1 MSGFASG
8 KKENIKEE
16 NMNIQIDKN
25 RMKKNCLKIGVSAL
39 LVVLIVGS
47 VSVLGNPSQVLNTNA
62 GDEPKNKYYG
72 GNAVEESYSE
82 GVYRLIDEKRKT
94 ILYINESE
102 IERGLDGDPVIDS
115 SRALQVASE
124 FCGNQYTL
132 ARITENKYDFDILYK
147 RYLNNISI
155 LGDSC
160 YVSINKMTG
169 EISAFRKLPSRTISP
184 DIANLKP
191 SISEDSIL
199 KKTNSIDAKLVIVP
213 EYGIAWVTSKPNS
226 KLFNAVTGEEL
237 TQAEIIRIK
246 DEIFRTNIS
255 FSQSKGKTIKG
266 SNISKLSDISLLVVD
281 NNQGAVFRDDDD
293 ITSDDIAAAEAS
305 MEKQRPNGNPAWDSD
320 ASNFGIPGS
329 ESTINAIL
337 GYFEGVYFSGHGNND
352 CIGMNGAEQYC
363 YWEASNGLQTKV
375 FTVSACNA
383 GNNFA
388 TNLNNKG
395 VQCVIGASSTISD
408 GGIWWSE
415 CANWADIFWDKA
427 TGNID
432 AGSQRSAHTARVET
446 NAATLFNWC
455 DLDTEKGDCNTYI

>member
-1 MSGFASG
+1 
-8 KKENIKEE
+8 
-16 NMNIQIDKN
+16 
-25 RMKKNCLKIGVSAL
+25 MKKSKNKVRSYLKSGILAL
-39 LVVLIVGS
+39 LIVMIIGS
-47 VSVLGNPSQVLNTNA
+47 VSALGNPSQAYNTNA
-62 GDEPKNKYYG
+62 GDELKNKYYG
-72 GNAVEESYSE
+72 GNAVKESYSE
-82 GVYRLIDEKRKT
+82 GVYRLIDEKGKT
-94 ILYINESE
+94 ILYFNESE
-102 IERGLDGDPVIDS
+102 IERGLDGDQVIDRS
-115 SRALQVASE
+115 KALQIASE
-124 FCGNQYTL
+124 FCGNQYEL

-147 RYLNNISI
+147 RYLNNISV

-160 YVSINKMTG
+160 YVSINRMTG
-169 EISAFRKLPSRTISP
+169 VISAFRKLPSRTITD

-191 SISEDSIL
+191 SISKDNVL
-199 KKTNSIDAKLVIVP
+199 KMTNSNDARLVIVP

-226 KLFNAVTGEEL
+226 KLFNAVTGKEL
-237 TQAEIIRIK
+237 TQAEITKIK
-246 DEIFRTNIS
+246 DETFKTNII
-255 FSQSKGKTIKG
+255 FSRSKVKTVTE
-266 SNISKLSDISLLVVD
+266 SNISELDFATLLATD

-320 ASNFGIPGS
+320 ALNFGIPGS
-329 ESTINAIL
+329 ESTINSIL
-337 GYFEGVYFSGHGNND
+337 GYFEGVYFSGHGNDD

-363 YWEASNGLQTKV
+363 HWEASNGLQTKV

-432 AGSQRSAHTARVET
+432 AGSQKSAHTARVET